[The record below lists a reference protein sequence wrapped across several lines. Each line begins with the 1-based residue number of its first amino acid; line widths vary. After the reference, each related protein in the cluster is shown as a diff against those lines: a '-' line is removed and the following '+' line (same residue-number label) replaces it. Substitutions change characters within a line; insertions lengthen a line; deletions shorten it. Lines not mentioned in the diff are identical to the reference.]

1 MAGVLTLGQW
11 LGGPDNVKV
20 ESTFPSSQKTYA
32 YNFGQSIAGWSFSAD
47 YQTVV
52 VDTIAYTRDGEPNF
66 SDSRVIGFFPS
77 GNIAGANIVV
87 TNTAQG
93 LVQVTHPAN
102 LYPNAN
108 GILPDSR
115 VNVPLLVVSLQ
126 WTVPGVNGSPSSINI
141 HRIAKILAWEPGVD
155 PNDPTL
161 NTTTNYTSLVAA

>member
-1 MAGVLTLGQW
+1 MAGILTLGQW

-32 YNFGQSIAGWSFSAD
+32 YNFGQSITDWSFTAD

-52 VDTIAYTRDGEPNF
+52 VDAIAYARDGEPNF
-66 SDSRVIGFFPS
+66 ADSRVIGFFPS
-77 GNIAGANIVV
+77 GAITGTNIVV
-87 TNTAQG
+87 TNTGQG

-115 VNVPLLVVSLQ
+115 INVPLLVVSLQ
-126 WTVPGVNGSPSSINI
+126 WTVPGVSGSPSSINI
-141 HRIAKILAWEPGVD
+141 HRIAKILAWEPGCD
-155 PNDPTL
+155 PRDPTTL
-161 NTTTNYTSLVAA
+161 TGTNYTSLI